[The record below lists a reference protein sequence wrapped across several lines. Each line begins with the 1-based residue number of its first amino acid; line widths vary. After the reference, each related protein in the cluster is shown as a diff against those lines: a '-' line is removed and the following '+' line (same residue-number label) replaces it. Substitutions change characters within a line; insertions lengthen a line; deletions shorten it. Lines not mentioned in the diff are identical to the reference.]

1 MQRAMRGA
9 WRSGRRQAAAV
20 FARAVPDALI
30 DFRPGAWP
38 GAITFVRAGAASRFD
53 ASGALA
59 VEPANVPL
67 IEHDPVNLARL
78 GWLTQEPRSN
88 LIPRN
93 NDFVGASWTKVG
105 LTLTPGIDGPDDLA
119 SATRCI
125 PTTVSELHRV
135 RLTLPVENSQ
145 YYWLTG
151 FVRGVGA
158 QPPVITFN
166 SADTQ
171 FGAGSSHAW
180 LDLVSGVVTNPGT
193 LAQAF
198 ARPVKNGYYWFAYG
212 ARCVASGSAGFEIY
226 AQQGATLPLT
236 ATWAGDGTSGYE
248 LSRVQIEA
256 GEFPTSPIDTSG
268 SAVTRPAETA
278 TIPAA
283 AALLGGSTSRGT
295 ALIDARLLGYPAS
308 SAAALLSLGTTLD
321 DRMQLRAHSG
331 TGLAGLR
338 VVRAGDSVHDGG
350 VAMPALD
357 RKMAVAWEPG
367 RIDAWCNGQRVAALA
382 TDPPAFSA
390 IRLGGGSGSVDAS
403 AIYRSAAFWGR
414 ALSPD
419 ALRRLTM

>member
-9 WRSGRRQAAAV
+9 WRSGRRQAAAG

-30 DFRPGAWP
+30 DFRSGAWP

-53 ASGALA
+53 ASGSLA

-88 LIPRN
+88 FFLRS
-93 NDFVGASWTKVG
+93 NDFGNEVWTKTA
-105 LTLTPGIDGPDDLA
+105 LDLTPGITGPDSMT

-125 PTTVSELHRV
+125 VTSLHSLHRV
-135 RLTLPVENSQ
+135 RQTVDVVAGQ
-145 YYWLTG
+145 YYWMTG
-151 FVRGVGA
+151 FVRGVGGL
-158 QPPVITFN
+158 PVITFN
-166 SADTQ
+166 STDGQ

-180 LDLVSGVVTNPGT
+180 LDLSTGNVTNPGT
-193 LAQAF
+193 LAKAF
-198 ARPVKNGYYWFAYG
+198 VSPANGGYYRFCYG
-212 ARCVASGSAGFEIY
+212 ALCMASGSAGFEIY
-226 AQQGATLPLT
+226 AQQAATAPIN
-236 ATWAGDGTSGYE
+236 APWSGDGIQGFD
-248 LSRVQIEA
+248 LSRVQVEV

-268 SAVTRPAETA
+268 SAVTRPVETA

-295 ALIDARLLGYPAS
+295 AFIDARLLGYPAS
-308 SAAALLSLGTTLD
+308 SASALLSLGTTLD
-321 DRMQLRAHSG
+321 DRMQLRAHSA

-338 VVRAGDSVHDGG
+338 VVRAGVSVHDGG
-350 VAMPALD
+350 VAMAALE
-357 RKMAVAWEPG
+357 RKMAIAWEPG
-367 RIDAWCNGQRVAALA
+367 RIDAWCNGVRVAALS
-382 TDPPAFSA
+382 TEPPAFSA
-390 IRLGGGSGSVDAS
+390 IRLGGGGGSVEAS